1 MSQPRLRS
9 GPGYPAHW
17 EADVVLR
24 DGGTAH
30 LRPIRPDDGAA
41 LQAFHLGQSSRS
53 TYFRFFA
60 PLERLPAVELER
72 FTHVDHRDRVA
83 LVAIAEEDDDERII
97 AVGRFDRTEAAT
109 AEVAFNVADRHHGRG
124 LGSVLLEHLAA
135 AARERGI
142 DRFTAEV
149 LPNNAKM
156 LAVFSE
162 AGYVVD
168 QRLDDGIVWVAF
180 DIDPTEQSLAVM
192 TDREHRA
199 EARSMYGLLTPAS
212 VLVISDR
219 PAGTEHDL
227 AVAVTA
233 NLLSAPGP
241 VRPNVHVVGWSAHGA
256 QAWPDLDAVPG
267 PVDLLVLAVAADRSA
282 QVVRGCARLR
292 PRGVVVLSSGF
303 AETGPLGLAHQ
314 RDLLHAAHAAGMR
327 VLGPAS
333 YGLLR
338 HGTSGTVNASLATQP
353 PPPGRLGL
361 FCQSAP
367 MAVGLLA
374 SAARR
379 RLGVSTFISAG
390 NRADVSGNDAM
401 QLWTRDA
408 ETDVVALYL
417 ESIGN
422 PRKFARIA
430 RRLAGAKP
438 LVVLTAGQTGHV
450 VPAGHVVRRTQV
462 PRHALEEM
470 LRQSGAIRVT
480 SQHQLLDVAQL
491 LVHQPLPVGPRVS
504 VLASSEPLAALVA
517 EAAESAGLV
526 VTARR
531 AILGGSGP
539 ATLGRLTADLAD
551 AYADPACD
559 GVVVVHV
566 PTLDEPDPA
575 VARAVAVAAARSGRM
590 TVACIRGLS
599 GVTTELTAPDAEGRP
614 RTVPAYAAP
623 EDGVLALAAAVR
635 YGRWR
640 ATDRGRRL
648 EPSGLDRH
656 LARGIVDEV
665 LSAARDQEVP
675 VPLGAEATTRLLACY
690 GVAIQ
695 ETASSDCPPDGD
707 FEASHPTC
715 CVITSSEDPRFGPVV
730 SFVLVGDAELFGDA
744 SYGIAPLTDVDVAEM
759 IRSLRA
765 APRVL
770 GTALEPGLDVA
781 ALEDVLGRVSVMADD
796 LPELHHLELRPI
808 AISRGGVTVH
818 AAQVEL
824 ARAGRVDGAR
834 RMLPQ

>member
-1 MSQPRLRS
+1 M
-9 GPGYPAHW
+9 
-17 EADVVLR
+17 LR

-30 LRPIRPDDGAA
+30 LRPIRPDDAAA
-41 LQAFHLGQSSRS
+41 LQAFHLGQSTRS

-60 PLERLPAVELER
+60 PLERLPDAELER
-72 FTHVDHRDRVA
+72 FTNVDHTDRVA
-83 LVAIAEEDDDERII
+83 LVAIAEEDDAERII
-97 AVGRFDRTEAAT
+97 AVGRFDRTAAT
-109 AEVAFNVADRHHGRG
+109 AAEVAFNVADRHHGRG
-124 LGSVLLEHLAA
+124 LGSALLEHLAA
-135 AARERGI
+135 AARELGI

-149 LPNNAKM
+149 LPSNTKM
-156 LAVFSE
+156 LAVFAE
-162 AGYVVD
+162 AGYVVE
-168 QRLDDGIVWVAF
+168 QRLDDGYVWVTV
-180 DIDPTEQSLAVM
+180 DIDPTEQSVAVR

-199 EARSMYGLLTPAS
+199 EARSMHGLITPGS
-212 VLVISDR
+212 VLVISEG
-219 PAGTEHDL
+219 PAGAEHDL
-227 AVAVTA
+227 AVAVTEHLVA
-233 NLLSAPGP
+233 APGSAHP
-241 VRPNVHVVGWSAHGA
+241 VVHVLGWAGVA
-256 QAWPDLDAVPG
+256 GTQVWADLVAVPG
-267 PVDLLVLAVAADRSA
+267 PVDLLILAVAAARSA

-292 PRGVVVLSSGF
+292 PRGVVVLSGGF
-303 AETGPLGLAHQ
+303 AETGPEGLAHQ

-338 HGTSGTVNASLATQP
+338 HGAGEYPTVNASLAAQP

-379 RLGVSTFISAG
+379 SLGVSTLISAG

-430 RRLAGAKP
+430 RRLAGVKP

-491 LVHQPLPVGPRVS
+491 LVHQPVPVGPRVA
-504 VLASSEPLAALVA
+504 VVASSEPLAALVA

-531 AILGGSGP
+531 AILGGPPGP
-539 ATLGRLTADLAD
+539 ESLDRLAADLEA
-551 AYADPACD
+551 AYADPGCD

-566 PTLDEPDPA
+566 PSLDEPDPA
-575 VARAVAVAAARSGRM
+575 VARAVAVAAARSERS
-590 TVACIRGLS
+590 TVACILGLS
-599 GVTTELTAPDAEGRP
+599 GITAELTAPDADGRP

-623 EDGVLALAAAVR
+623 EDGVLALAAAVS
-635 YGRWR
+635 YGQWR

-656 LARGIVDEV
+656 LARGIIDAVLAAASDE
-665 LSAARDQEVP
+665 DPP
-675 VPLGAEATTRLLACY
+675 VPLDAGTITRLLACY
-690 GVAIQ
+690 GIPVPDP
-695 ETASSDCPPDGD
+695 TPDCPPDTRAGD
-707 FEASHPTC
+707 TTC

-730 SFVLVGDAELFGDA
+730 SFGLVGDAELFGDA
-744 SYGIAPLTDVDVAEM
+744 SFGVAPLTDVDVAEM
-759 IRSLRA
+759 IRSVRA
-765 APRVL
+765 APRIL
-770 GTALEPGLDVA
+770 GRPGEPALDVA

-808 AISRGGVTVH
+808 VVRGTGVAVGS
-818 AAQVEL
+818 ARVEL
-824 ARAGRVDGAR
+824 ARAGRVDGDR